1 MDSYKLNKPLNISLN
16 VFLLSFII
24 GAWILLF
31 DDEPKNDSVGW
42 MSLMVFWTG
51 KGMYDMV
58 MNLKNGSKKTAMI
71 DLLLAVVALGVLIW
85 TAVSY
90 WG

>member
-1 MDSYKLNKPLNISLN
+1 
-16 VFLLSFII
+16 
-24 GAWILLF
+24 
-31 DDEPKNDSVGW
+31 
-42 MSLMVFWTG
+42 MVFWIG

-71 DLLLAVVALGVLIW
+71 DLLLAVVAIGALIW
-85 TAVSY
+85 AAVSY